1 MYKFN
6 LGAFGKG
13 MDYKDYY
20 KILGVSKSADQDE
33 IKKAFRKLARQHHPD
48 ANKGDKKSEETFK
61 EINEAYEVLSDPEKR
76 KMYDRLCSNFRDYQR
91 AGGNANDYDWSQWTQ
106 GAAGTGGAG
115 AGRGRRGP
123 FEENLDFGDFI
134 QQMFTGGAGAQ
145 NVRAPRDFEQGVEIT
160 LEEAYHGTTR
170 VLQKSGQPD
179 LEVKIPRG
187 VKSGSK
193 VRVRG
198 QGGKNAKGQAG
209 DLYLV
214 VEVQPHADYER
225 KDDDLYRDVTVDA
238 FTAMLGGEASVETL
252 AGTIA
257 LKVPSGTSSGRRIR
271 LRGRGMPKLNG
282 EEFGDLYLR
291 VMVSVPHDLSDDE
304 RHALEKMA
312 KKRGLLKG

>member
-1 MYKFN
+1 ME
-6 LGAFGKG
+6 
-13 MDYKDYY
+13 YKDYY

-33 IKKAFRKLARQHHPD
+33 IKKAFRKLARLHHPD
-48 ANKGDKKSEETFK
+48 ANKGDKASEEKFK

-76 KMYDRLCSNFRDYQR
+76 KMYDQLGSNYREYQR
-91 AGGNANDYDWSQWTQ
+91 AGGTAGDYDWSQWMRNNA
-106 GAAGTGGAG
+106 GAGNAGAG
-115 AGRGRRGP
+115 AGRGRRGAY
-123 FEENLDFGDFI
+123 EENLDFGDFI
-134 QQMFTGGAGAQ
+134 QQMFTGGGSAQ
-145 NVRAPRDFEQGVEIT
+145 TVRAPRDFEQGVEIS

-187 VKSGSK
+187 VKTGSK

-214 VEVQPHADYER
+214 VEVQPNTEFER
-225 KDDDLYRDVTVDA
+225 KEDDLYRDAIVDA

-257 LKVPSGTSSGRRIR
+257 VKVPAGTSSGRRIR
-271 LRGRGMPKLNG
+271 LRGRGMPKLNSD
-282 EEFGDLYLR
+282 EFGDLYLR
-291 VMVSVPHDLSDDE
+291 VMISVPHDFSDDE
-304 RHALEKMA
+304 RHQLEKMA

>member
-1 MYKFN
+1 
-6 LGAFGKG
+6 

-20 KILGVSKSADQDE
+20 KILGVGKDASQDD

-48 ANKGDKKSEETFK
+48 ANKGDKKSEEKFK

-76 KMYDRLCSNFRDYQR
+76 KMYDRLGSNFREYQR
-91 AGGNANDYDWSQWTQ
+91 AGGTPGDYDWAQWTQ
-106 GAAGTGGAG
+106 PPPGGAGTAGG
-115 AGRGRRGP
+115 AGRGRRAP

-134 QQMFTGGAGAQ
+134 QQMFAGGGGNAQ

-187 VKSGSK
+187 VKTGSK

-198 QGGKNAKGQAG
+198 QGGKNARGQAG
-209 DLYLV
+209 DLFLV

-238 FTAMLGGEASVETL
+238 FTAMLGGETSVNTL

-257 LKVPSGTSSGRRIR
+257 VKVPAGTSSGRRIR
-271 LRGRGMPKLNG
+271 LRGRGMPKLNSD
-282 EEFGDLYLR
+282 ELGDLYLR
-291 VMVSVPHDLSDDE
+291 VMVSVPHDLTEDE
-304 RHALEKMA
+304 KHQIEKMA
-312 KKRGLLKG
+312 KKRGVIKP

>member
-1 MYKFN
+1 MMYKSN

-48 ANKGDKKSEETFK
+48 ANKGDKKSEEKFK

-76 KMYDRLCSNFRDYQR
+76 KMYDRLGSNFREYQR
-91 AGGNANDYDWSQWTQ
+91 AGGNASDYDWSQWTQ
-106 GAAGTGGAG
+106 GSPGAGTGGAG
-115 AGRGRRGP
+115 RGRRAT
-123 FEENLDFGDFI
+123 FEEDLDFGDFI
-134 QQMFTGGAGAQ
+134 QQMFTGAAQ

-160 LEEAYHGTTR
+160 LEEAYHGATR

-179 LEVKIPRG
+179 VEVKIPRG
-187 VKSGSK
+187 VKTGSK

-198 QGGKNAKGQAG
+198 HGGKNARGQAG

-214 VEVQPHADYER
+214 VDVRPHAEYER
-225 KDDDLYRDVTVDA
+225 KEDDLYRDVTVDA
-238 FTAMLGGEASVETL
+238 FTAMLGGEVSVNTL

-257 LKVPSGTSSGRRIR
+257 VKMPAGTSSGRRIR
-271 LRGRGMPKLNG
+271 LRGRGMPKLNS

-291 VMVSVPHDLSDDE
+291 VMVSVPNDLTEDE
-304 RHALEKMA
+304 RHHIEKMA
-312 KKRGLLKG
+312 KKRGIKA